1 MIGAES
7 ALLGVIGAIRRR
19 DRRALELA
27 GRPLVAVSPDG
38 SAAVPAVVPV
48 FPVANV
54 AVLVLVVLAALA
66 CMVVVVAMAQRSIRP
81 AQILRGGDE

>member
-1 MIGAES
+1 MIGAAFGVGIG
-7 ALLGVIGAIRRR
+7 ALLSWLVG
-19 DRRALELA
+19 
-27 GRPLVAVSPDG
+27 PLVAVSPDG